1 MAESA
6 ILLYTSFI
14 LRPSHCPAFD
24 ITEKQ
29 GEGRS
34 ACFYQENVV
43 SVYLEQKWDQ
53 NELEVFYCSIC
64 PGIGVANVHKVENSI
79 LINVQDKEHVH
90 KMYHFDQGPLSLSVC
105 LGRHRRHHNQSQ

>member
-24 ITEKQ
+24 ITEKL

-43 SVYLEQKWDQ
+43 SVYLEQKWGQ

-64 PGIGVANVHKVENSI
+64 PGIGVANVHKVENIMFRIKNIKCII
-79 LINVQDKEHVH
+79 LIR
-90 KMYHFDQGPLSLSVC
+90 GPSPFLSV
-105 LGRHRRHHNQSQ
+105 